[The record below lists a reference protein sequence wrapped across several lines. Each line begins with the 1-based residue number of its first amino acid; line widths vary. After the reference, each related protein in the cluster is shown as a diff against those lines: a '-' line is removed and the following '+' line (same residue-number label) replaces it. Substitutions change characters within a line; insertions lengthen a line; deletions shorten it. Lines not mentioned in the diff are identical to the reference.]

1 MSKYLLSIIL
11 FIVASF
17 GWWLWH
23 HEGADWIDTFCGAC
37 VFFGMLSAIIT
48 ILIFAPSYLSFNQ
61 YFIT

>member
-1 MSKYLLSIIL
+1 MNKYLLSVIL
-11 FIVASF
+11 FIIAFF
-17 GWWLWH
+17 GWRLWH
-23 HEGADWIDTFCGAC
+23 HEGADWIDAFCGDC

>member
-1 MSKYLLSIIL
+1 MNKYLLSVIL
-11 FIVASF
+11 FIIAFF
-17 GWWLWH
+17 GWRLWH